1 MNVLLATILP
11 LLISALSLLVSALS
25 FRRSGRWSPAPWLV
39 LTRVEHGMIPDM
51 GFPEDASH
59 LLPREVWR
67 LENIGDGAAL
77 EVRVFPHHCRARMY
91 MKEGN
96 AMRQIDYASEDVV
109 HQGVWIGMWPADYVS
124 ESISGRPLL
133 IVHWY
138 ESPARLSRCRCR
150 VFAPHWGTDDMNRV
164 NERRLKVRVARRFM
178 DAVWHRRYHRW
189 PETRMIDEESLRD
202 PNGFFTVMG
211 DPLGSRPLR
220 LR

>member
-1 MNVLLATILP
+1 MLATILP
-11 LLISALSLLVSALS
+11 LLISALSLLISALS

-91 MKEGN
+91 VKEGN

-109 HQGVWIGMWPADYVS
+109 HQGSGSAC
-124 ESISGRPLL
+124 GRPTT
-133 IVHWY
+133 Y
-138 ESPARLSRCRCR
+138 PNRSRGIHC
-150 VFAPHWGTDDMNRV
+150 
-164 NERRLKVRVARRFM
+164 
-178 DAVWHRRYHRW
+178 
-189 PETRMIDEESLRD
+189 
-202 PNGFFTVMG
+202 
-211 DPLGSRPLR
+211 
-220 LR
+220 